1 MPIENKIKELGFE
14 LPAVTLPVAAYVP
27 VVKTGNL
34 LFCSGQLP
42 MRDGKVAFMGKVGKD
57 LSKEEAQKAAQ
68 LCLLNGL
75 AVIKKETG
83 ELDRIK
89 RVVRLTGYVNS
100 APGFIEQHIVMNG
113 ASELAVAI
121 FSDKGKHTRVAVGVA
136 ELPLDVAVEVDLIV
150 EIAEG

>member
-14 LPAVTLPVAAYVP
+14 LPVLHPPVAAYVP
-27 VVKTGNL
+27 VVRSGNL

-42 MRDGKVAFMGKVGKD
+42 MKEGKVVFAGQVGKD

-75 AVIKKETG
+75 AAIKREIG
-83 ELDRIK
+83 DLDRI
-89 RVVRLTGYVNS
+89 RQIIRLNGYINS
-100 APGFIEQHIVMNG
+100 APGFCEQHIVMNG

-121 FSDKGKHTRVAVGVA
+121 FGDKGKHSRVAVGVA
-136 ELPLDVAVEVDLIV
+136 ELPLNVAVEMDLIV
-150 EIAEG
+150 EVRE